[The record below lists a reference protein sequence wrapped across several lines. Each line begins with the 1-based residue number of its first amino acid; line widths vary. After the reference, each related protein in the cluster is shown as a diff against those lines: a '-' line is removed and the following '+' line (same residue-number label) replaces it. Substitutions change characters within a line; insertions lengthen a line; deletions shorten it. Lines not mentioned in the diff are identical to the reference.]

1 VAKKLGEYKRKR
13 DFEETPEP
21 SGNGDSGGQ
30 PGGRFVVHEHHARS
44 LHWDLRLER
53 DGVLVSWA
61 IPKGIPPDPKTNHL
75 AVHVEDHPIE
85 YIDFKG
91 EIPEGNYGAGEVK
104 IWDQGTYDVLKWR
117 DKEVMVVFHGERLQG
132 KYVLFPT
139 KGKNWMIHRMDP
151 PADEGREPM
160 PRDIKPMMA
169 RLAERVP
176 DKENEWGYE
185 VKWDGVRAI
194 AYIEGGRV
202 RLQNRNMRDITQQ
215 YPELRELG
223 RAVGARELVLDGEVI
238 AFDEEGRPSFGRLQH
253 RMHLASESAVRR
265 RMSDIPVVYAIF
277 DVLYLDGRVTIRLPY
292 EERRG
297 LLDELELRGSH
308 WQTPSWH
315 RGEGKALLDAA
326 REQGLEGIVAKKLDS
341 PYEPGRRSVCWRK
354 IKAVQ
359 RQELVVGGYMPGE
372 GGRTGR
378 VGSLCVGYYNMTRA
392 EAEER
397 GEEQRLIY
405 AGNVGTGFKEADLVK
420 LGKLLEPLRRDT
432 SPFAGRQPKKGAVF
446 AEPQLVV
453 EVEFLMWT
461 RTNTLRA
468 PSFKGLRD
476 DKDPRDVVIEKP
488 DVA

>member
-1 VAKKLGEYKRKR
+1 MAKKLGEYKRKR

-21 SGNGDSGGQ
+21 AGGNGDSAAQ

-53 DGVLVSWA
+53 DGVLASWA
-61 IPKGIPPDPKTNHL
+61 VPKGIPPDPKTNHL
-75 AVHVEDHPIE
+75 AVHVEDHPLE
-85 YIDFKG
+85 YIDFNG
-91 EIPEGNYGAGEVK
+91 EIPEGNYGAGQVK

-117 DKEVMVVFHGERLQG
+117 DDEVMVVFHGERLRG
-132 KYVLFPT
+132 KYVLFQT
-139 KGKNWMIHRMDP
+139 NGKNWMIHRMDP
-151 PADEGREPM
+151 PAEDREPM

-169 RLAERVP
+169 KLSELPA
-176 DKENEWGYE
+176 KEDDWGFE
-185 VKWDGVRAI
+185 IKWDGIRAI
-194 AYIEGGRV
+194 AYVEGGRV
-202 RLQNRNMRDITQQ
+202 RLQNRNMRDVTRQ

-223 RAVGARELVLDGEVI
+223 RAVGTRELVLDGEIV
-238 AFDEEGRPSFGRLQH
+238 AFDEQGRPSFGRLQH

-265 RMSDIPVVYAIF
+265 RMNDTPVVYAIF
-277 DVLYLDGRVTIRLPY
+277 DVLYLDGRVTMQLPY
-292 EERRG
+292 EERRA
-297 LLDELELRGSH
+297 LLDELELRGPN

-326 REQGLEGIVAKKLDS
+326 KEQDLEGIIAKRLGS
-341 PYEPGRRSVCWRK
+341 PYEPGRRSGCWRK
-354 IKAVQ
+354 VKAVQ

-378 VGSLCVGYYNMTRA
+378 VGSLCVGYYDKTRA
-392 EAEER
+392 EAEKR

-405 AGNVGTGFKEADLVK
+405 AGNVGTGFKEADLVL
-420 LGKLLEPLRRDT
+420 LGKLLEPLRRKD

-446 AEPQLVV
+446 VEPQLVV
-453 EVEFLMWT
+453 EVEFLQWT

-488 DVA
+488 EPA